1 MTSRFESAIKKLYK
15 AYHNQTLNPECCR
28 QCAVGNILDNRDSW
42 KHLSDKHGSLK
53 LNYVGLVHQ
62 RIGRRFNGYTPKEL
76 LLIEATFL
84 EACGFKIPLHYQN
97 EKPNTTENDALFD
110 GMCAVI
116 ELLCKLDG
124 IPNIMDYK
132 LMLRIDK
139 VGKNAFKLE
148 A

>member
-1 MTSRFESAIKKLYK
+1 MTPRFEAAINKLYS
-15 AYHNQTLNPECCR
+15 AYHSNSLNPECCK
-28 QCAVGNILDNRDSW
+28 QCAVGSILDKQDSW
-42 KHLSDKHGSLK
+42 RHLSDKHGSLE

-62 RIGRRFNGYTPKEL
+62 RIGRRFNGYTPQEL
-76 LLIEATFL
+76 LLIEAAFL
-84 EACGFKIPLHYQN
+84 KACGFKIPLRYEN
-97 EKPNTTENDALFD
+97 AKPNLNATDALFD
-110 GMCAVI
+110 GLCAVI

>member
-1 MTSRFESAIKKLYK
+1 MSRRFEAAIKKLYT
-15 AYHNQTLNPECCR
+15 AYHNNTLNPECCK
-28 QCAVGNILDNRDSW
+28 QCAVGNMLDNTDSW

-62 RIGRRFNGYTPKEL
+62 RLGKKFNGYTAQEL

-84 EACGFKIPLHYQN
+84 EACGFKIPLFFQN
-97 EKPNTTENDALFD
+97 EKPKVLEKDCLFE
-110 GMCAVI
+110 GLCAVI
-116 ELLCKLDG
+116 ELLCKLDN

-132 LMLRIDK
+132 NMLRIDE
-139 VGKNAFKLE
+139 VGKNAFELE